1 MIANSSG
8 RYALRYHAEPV
19 PNPESRVYLGSDAAA
34 DQGVTV
40 DFRYLPDDMASV
52 VRAHDVLDDALR
64 RSGLGYLEYWPQT
77 DARADAVQAQAL
89 DGYHQVGTTRMGSD
103 AELSVVDLDCRVH
116 GFDNLYVASSSVF
129 PTADS
134 ANPTFP
140 MVALALR
147 LAHHIIS
154 LPR

>member
-1 MIANSSG
+1 MVANPSG
-8 RYALRYHAEPV
+8 RYALRYHAEQI
-19 PNPESRVYLGSDAAA
+19 PNPESRVYLGSDANAN
-34 DQGVTV
+34 QGLTV
-40 DFRYLPDDMASV
+40 DFRYLPDDAASV
-52 VRAHDVLDDALR
+52 VGAHELLDDELR
-64 RSGLGYLEYWPQT
+64 RSRLGYLEYWT
-77 DARADAVQAQAL
+77 KSDERADAVGAQAM

-103 AELSVVDLDCRVH
+103 AKSSVVDLNCRVH

-129 PTADS
+129 PTAGS